1 MNITDRNTNITFRV
15 RADTNRMLTI
25 IAARERLTK
34 SDFLRRI
41 VEKLVSEE
49 LARIDKIKYTE

>member
-15 RADTNRMLTI
+15 RADTNRMLII

-49 LARIDKIKYTE
+49 LARIDNIKIG